1 MPQMA
6 RGTTTRLPAHVR
18 ARRDPRLNP
27 LWAKAPLLL
36 LRYPGLFAS
45 IAVGA
50 ALLAFAAA
58 AYPLF
63 ISASAS
69 ELLTVKVQDP
79 LVTRWGAGFSYRN
92 RAMPLPGHPRFPDAF
107 ERTDRLFRELTA
119 PNPYLGASIISTLG
133 PAIEVAAANDQD
145 DVREVYLFAGE
156 GSDREVEILSGS
168 QATGALVPDD
178 VADALDLA
186 PGDRLVLG
194 SDRGGTVE
202 VRVDGV
208 YRSLYKGG
216 ASGYWRPWYR
226 ELIRYCGLCPPPPQ
240 PLIVGRDRFLAAAAE
255 LRIGDAGMAWMA
267 PLRTELTLEE
277 AEDAAARALALVD
290 RMGDRGTAT
299 GRLFTRCYLTGFCG
313 ALTQATFGGLI
324 GDVLIDVRRRVAA
337 VESPAELLRAAGII
351 VALAVVAAAGAFA
364 MAARRVESSL
374 LFARGARPATVG
386 ARAMLEAL
394 LPSVAGVAVGLGLAF
409 ALVRSF
415 GPDGAI
421 AAGASNQAVR
431 AAVVAAVVSVVA
443 IGVVSAVA
451 FLRQSEHHRGRARAL
466 GKLPWELVLIGLALV
481 ILGRLRD
488 GGAIVV
494 DEALDAQTPSLL
506 LLVFPILFLAGFVAL
521 GARLVILLL
530 RWFRGRGDRLGPAP
544 FLAVHRLAA
553 RPGLTIA
560 LITAAGLCLG
570 LFVQSQI
577 VARSMRSTVE
587 AKARVYVGSDVQARI
602 SDANATPEAFPLP
615 ITRVVRELQ
624 AGDIREGVTFDLLA
638 IDPATFESAAF
649 WDDTFAT
656 EGLGTL
662 VGGIDEDAGAGL
674 PVVLAA
680 WSGPDPASITVDT
693 REVPIRVVGRAEAF
707 PGMSSLRPLVVAD
720 QAHFEQA
727 FEGQGN
733 PLASAEASHELWI
746 RGDERTANEALSSLD
761 YIPELVLS
769 AREVTDI
776 PHIAAVIDA
785 FLVMNGLGLVAAL
798 LVVAAMLMYLQARQR
813 AEVVSYGL
821 SLRMGM
827 RPSSHLLSV
836 TLEVGAILL
845 FAAVAGAA
853 FALVAASLVVPL
865 IDPITAIPP
874 PPLLV
879 VPLVTVV
886 LVAPVLLL
894 VALAGGW
901 LTERRARSA
910 DLGQVMRLA
919 D

>member
-1 MPQMA
+1 MPA
-6 RGTTTRLPAHVR
+6 PVR
-18 ARRDPRLNP
+18 ARRDPRVNP
-27 LWAKAPLLL
+27 LWAKAPFLL

-50 ALLAFAAA
+50 ALLALAAA

-69 ELLTVKVQDP
+69 ELVSVKVQDP

-92 RAMPLPGHPRFPDAF
+92 RAMPLPGHQRFPDAF
-107 ERTDRLFRELTA
+107 ERTDRLFGELVA
-119 PNPYLGASIISTLG
+119 PNPYLQAPVTSTLG
-133 PAIEVAAANDQD
+133 PPIEVAAANDTD

-156 GSDREVEILSGS
+156 GSDREVEIVSGS
-168 QATGALVPDD
+168 HGSGALVPDTT
-178 VADALDLA
+178 AEALDLA
-186 PGDRLVLG
+186 PGDRIVLTA
-194 SDRGGTVE
+194 DRGGTVE
-202 VRVDGV
+202 VPVDGV

-240 PLIVGRDRFLAAAAE
+240 PLIVGRDRFLATAAE
-255 LRIGDAGMAWMA
+255 LRIRDAGMAWMA
-267 PLRTELTLEE
+267 PLRPGLTLDE
-277 AEDAAARALALVD
+277 AEDAAARSLALVD
-290 RMGDRGTAT
+290 RMGDRETPT
-299 GRLFTRCYLTGFCG
+299 GRLFTRCYLAGFCG
-313 ALTQATFGGLI
+313 SLTQATFGGLM
-324 GDVLIDVRRRVAA
+324 GDVLLDVRRRVAA
-337 VESPAELLRAAGII
+337 IESPAELLRAAGIA

-386 ARAMLEAL
+386 ARAILEAL
-394 LPSVAGVAVGLGLAF
+394 LPSVVGVAAGLVVAF
-409 ALVRSF
+409 SLVRWF

-421 AAGASNQAVR
+421 AADASDQAVR
-431 AAVVAAVVSVVA
+431 AAAVAAVVSVLA
-443 IGVVSAVA
+443 IGLVSAVA
-451 FLRQSEHHRGRARAL
+451 FLRQSEHHRGRVRAL
-466 GKLPWELVLIGLALV
+466 GKLPWELVLIGLALLV
-481 ILGRLRD
+481 LGRLRD

-494 DEALDAQTPSLL
+494 DEALKAQTPSLL

-521 GARLVILLL
+521 GARLVILLV
-530 RWFRGRGDRLGPAP
+530 RWFRGRGVRMAPAP

-560 LITAAGLCLG
+560 LITASGLCLG

-577 VARSMRSTVE
+577 VARSMRATVE

-602 SDANATPEAFPLP
+602 SDVNATPEAFPLP

-624 AGDIREGVTFDLLA
+624 AGDIREGITFDLLA
-638 IDPATFESAAF
+638 IDPATFEGAAF
-649 WDDTFAT
+649 WDGTFAA
-656 EGLGTL
+656 EPLGVLVRGL
-662 VGGIDEDAGAGL
+662 DEERGPGL

-680 WSGPDPASITVDT
+680 WTGGDPTSITVDT

-720 QAHFEQA
+720 QRLFEQA
-727 FEGQGN
+727 FEGIGN
-733 PLASAEASHELWI
+733 PLNSAEASHELWI
-746 RGDERTANEALSSLD
+746 RGDEATATDALSSLD
-761 YIPELVLS
+761 YAPDLILAAE
-769 AREVTDI
+769 EVMDI

-845 FAAVAGAA
+845 FASVAGAA
-853 FALVAASLVVPL
+853 FAVIAAQLVVPL
-865 IDPITAIPP
+865 IDPIAAIPP

-879 VPLVTVV
+879 VPVVTVI
-886 LVAPVLLL
+886 LLAPVLLL
-894 VALAGGW
+894 VAIAGGW